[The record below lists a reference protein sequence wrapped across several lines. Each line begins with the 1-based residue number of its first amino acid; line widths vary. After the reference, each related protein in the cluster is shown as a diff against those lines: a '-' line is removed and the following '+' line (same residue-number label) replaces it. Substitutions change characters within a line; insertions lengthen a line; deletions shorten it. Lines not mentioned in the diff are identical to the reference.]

1 MRIIP
6 LVVLTAFFVLG
17 VLGTV
22 GKLLF
27 DDWRVRQA
35 ARLPVPLVPAPEEPA
50 KLPVG

>member
-1 MRIIP
+1 MNKAIP

-35 ARLPVPLVPAPEEPA
+35 TRLPVPIVPVPEERA
-50 KLPVG
+50 KP